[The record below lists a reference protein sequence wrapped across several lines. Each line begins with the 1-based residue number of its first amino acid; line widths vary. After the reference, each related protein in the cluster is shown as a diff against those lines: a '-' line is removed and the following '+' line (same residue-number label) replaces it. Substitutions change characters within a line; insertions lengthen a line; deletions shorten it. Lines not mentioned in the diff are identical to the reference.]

1 VTGGPPTRAQPTLAL
16 VAALA
21 CLTAATVGSGATSSA
36 QEGPVPVLGRS
47 VNVALVSGTVL
58 VRPRGQQAF
67 HRLLGTESIP
77 TGSTVDTRRGRVRL
91 TSAVNTKGRVRTSEF
106 WAGLFRV
113 RQRRK
118 ANAITDLILN
128 GRLENCGRASA
139 AARRRKGRRLWGNG
153 KGKFRTRG
161 RRSAALVRGTKWLV
175 YDQCDS
181 STYNAVRTGRV
192 DVRDFR
198 RRKIIRLKAGQKYIA
213 R

>member
-1 VTGGPPTRAQPTLAL
+1 MRPTLAL
-16 VAALA
+16 VATAA
-21 CLTAATVGSGATSSA
+21 CLTAVTAGSGGTSAA

-58 VRPRGQQAF
+58 VKPKGQRKF
-67 HRLLGTESIP
+67 HKLLGTESIP
-77 TGSTVDTRRGRVRL
+77 TGSTVDTRPGRVRL
-91 TSAVNTKGRVRTSEF
+91 TSAVNTQGAVRTSDF
-106 WAGLFRV
+106 WAGVFRV
-113 RQRRK
+113 NQRRK
-118 ANAITDLILN
+118 RNAITDLILR

-139 AARRRKGRRLWGNG
+139 AARKRKGRRLWGNG

-181 STYNAVRTGRV
+181 STYNAVRRGRV

-198 RRKIIRLKAGQKYIA
+198 LKKTIRLRAGQKYIA

>member
-1 VTGGPPTRAQPTLAL
+1 MAL
-16 VAALA
+16 IASAA
-21 CLTAATVGSGATSSA
+21 CLAAGTVGTSSA

-58 VRPRGQQAF
+58 VKPKGQRVF
-67 HRLLGTESIP
+67 HKLLGTESIP

-91 TSAVNTKGRVRTSEF
+91 TSAVDTYGNVRTSEF
-106 WAGLFRV
+106 WAGVFKV
-113 RQRRK
+113 RQRRRT
-118 ANAITDLILN
+118 NAVTDLILA
-128 GRLENCGRASA
+128 GKLENCGRASA
-139 AARRRKGRRLWGNG
+139 AARKRKGRRLWGNG

-175 YDQCDS
+175 YDQCDA
-181 STYNAVRTGRV
+181 STYNAVRTGKV

-198 RRKIIRLKAGQKYIA
+198 LKKTIRLTAGRKYIA

>member
-1 VTGGPPTRAQPTLAL
+1 MAL
-16 VAALA
+16 IASAA
-21 CLTAATVGSGATSSA
+21 CLAAGTVGTSSA

-58 VRPRGQQAF
+58 VKPKGQRVF
-67 HRLLGTESIP
+67 HKLLGTESIP

-91 TSAVNTKGRVRTSEF
+91 TSAVDTYGNVRTSEF
-106 WAGLFRV
+106 WAGGFKV
-113 RQRRK
+113 RQRRRT
-118 ANAITDLILN
+118 NAVTDLILA
-128 GRLENCGRASA
+128 GKLENCGRASA
-139 AARRRKGRRLWGNG
+139 AARKRKGRRLWGNG

-175 YDQCDS
+175 YDQCDA
-181 STYNAVRTGRV
+181 STYNAVRTGTV

-198 RRKIIRLKAGQKYIA
+198 RKRTIRLKAGEKYIA